1 MSIQPVF
8 ERKFLDTTEEAYR
21 GGVKAAPF
29 AGLGFA
35 TGFALIY
42 CAEGEYELFSEFCES
57 PKLTRMILS
66 IRSDAIRWS
75 SPHHKGSLRL
85 PEDASSIHFD
95 RVRRHFRWSAHGLS

>member
-42 CAEGEYELFSEFCES
+42 CAEGEYQLPSEYTNVQ
-57 PKLTRMILS
+57 KLT
-66 IRSDAIRWS
+66 
-75 SPHHKGSLRL
+75 
-85 PEDASSIHFD
+85 
-95 RVRRHFRWSAHGLS
+95 

>member
-8 ERKFLDTTEEAYR
+8 ERTFLDTAEEAYK

-42 CAEGEYELFSEFCES
+42 CVQGVSFSSSLATLES
-57 PKLTRMILS
+57 
-66 IRSDAIRWS
+66 
-75 SPHHKGSLRL
+75 GS
-85 PEDASSIHFD
+85 
-95 RVRRHFRWSAHGLS
+95 